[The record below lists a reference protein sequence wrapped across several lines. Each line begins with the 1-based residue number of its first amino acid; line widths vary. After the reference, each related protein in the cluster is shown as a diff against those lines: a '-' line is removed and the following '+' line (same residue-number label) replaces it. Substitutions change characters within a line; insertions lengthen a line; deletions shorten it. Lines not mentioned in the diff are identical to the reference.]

1 MSKQQQTGP
10 NPWIVGGLAV
20 ACGATAGVISVN
32 AFYSHY
38 DKKGSTDEQ
47 IEAAEA
53 ILASGAF
60 RPQ

>member
-1 MSKQQQTGP
+1 MSKQQTGP
-10 NPWIVGGLAV
+10 NPWIVGGLAAV
-20 ACGATAGVISVN
+20 GGATVGAISVN
-32 AFYSHY
+32 TFYSHY
-38 DKKGSTDEQ
+38 DKKVPEQKQ